1 MLGCFPIDLA
11 YLVARCLHFGRPAP
25 YRSMTTPS
33 PFGHLNS
40 LPLGSADALGH
51 HTHAMPGISPT
62 LQAQD
67 ILVVATQ
74 REVIPNVNQSSYR
87 RGVYCHPR

>member
-11 YLVARCLHFGRPAP
+11 SHCEVPFTLVGQHPIA
-25 YRSMTTPS
+25 MTTPS

-40 LPLGSADALGH
+40 LRLVSADALGH
-51 HTHAMPGISPT
+51 HTHALQGISPT

-67 ILVVATQ
+67 ILVVTTQ
-74 REVIPNVNQSSYR
+74 SEVIPNVNQDSDR
-87 RGVYCHPR
+87 RGVYGHPR